1 MLAIVFA
8 NSWALWALPIVG
20 APILIHLLNRR
31 RFVRRPWAAMT
42 FLQRAV
48 DQSRRRMRMESL
60 IVLALRTLA
69 VLLFLLAI
77 ARPSLDVSLLAR
89 ADATHHIFVLD
100 DSASMADRGWTGT
113 LFDEAVS
120 ASARVVD
127 ELAAVG
133 TGKDR
138 ISCRLSNG
146 RSDAQI
152 LDIGLTPN
160 ATATFRRGLRGQK
173 PQNAV
178 FDPGQALL
186 EAKRRVARS
195 ASTRNVHYH
204 LVTDLRAHD
213 WYATGTEKP
222 RISWSRALD
231 ALDPTR
237 ERVTVHSVHKSA
249 RGGANLAVTSFDCQD
264 RLATPGLPLH
274 FEAVVHN
281 SGNATSATSEMAFEV
296 NGSSRVVEPVPPIS
310 PGSEMR
316 FTWTRTF
323 ASAGDYGISVSLAP
337 DRQPLDNDRSLVVP
351 VLEQV
356 QAAVVEAPRRGRH
369 NDWGGRFVEAALS
382 PDNRVQTGFG
392 VTRLDSSVLADGTF
406 LDSESRFDLI
416 WLCDVPTE
424 SLSPYAVERLSEFVR
439 SEGGSLVIHL
449 GDNTR
454 VTAWNQLHDRHPEL
468 FPAALR
474 DTLATSERSNLSWSN
489 TDPQLD
495 RLWSV
500 LRPAVDAQVE
510 VRQWMV
516 LSSNVE
522 HAWLRAGGDPLLAH
536 WRAGAGHVCLWTTEL
551 SGDERWNNLPSSFAF
566 MPIVQELA
574 RTTARIPDTSEQTL
588 RADQTF
594 VRTLQR
600 AATNGD
606 VAVTPIGGRAK
617 LADSGTTL
625 TFSSEP
631 TPDDSGL
638 VLEVSMREL
647 GPTGLFRFELE
658 RTDSSR
664 QSWLVASNPI
674 VEERFLEPA
683 DATLLEQPGITQG
696 RVEFREHDDQAPQGE
711 RDTSADVT
719 QVLLLALLAS
729 LFLETACCALFSRRR
744 QQRRSKL
751 A

>member
-1 MLAIVFA
+1 MLAFVFA

-20 APILIHLLNRR
+20 TPILIHLLNRR

-42 FLQRAV
+42 FLRRAA

-77 ARPSLDVSLLAR
+77 ARPSLDVSLLGR
-89 ADATHHIFVLD
+89 TDTTHHIFVLD

-120 ASARVVD
+120 TSASVVA
-127 ELAAVG
+127 ELAAAG

-138 ISCRLSNG
+138 ISCRLANG
-146 RSDAQI
+146 QSDAQI

-160 ATATFRRGLRGQK
+160 AAATFRRGLRGQE
-173 PQNAV
+173 PQNAI
-178 FDPGQALL
+178 FDPAQALL
-186 EAKRRVARS
+186 EARRRVARS
-195 ASTRNVHYH
+195 TSIRNVHYH

-213 WYATGTEKP
+213 WYATGTEQP
-222 RISWSRALD
+222 RPSWLRALD

-249 RGGANLAVTSFDCQD
+249 RGGANLAVTSFEYRD

-281 SGNATSATSEMAFEV
+281 SGNETSATSELAFEV

-310 PGSEMR
+310 PGSEVR

-323 ASAGDYGISVSLAP
+323 ASAGDCGISVSLAP
-337 DRQPLDNDRSLVVP
+337 DRQPLDNDRALVVR
-351 VLEQV
+351 VLDQV
-356 QAAVVEAPRRGRH
+356 LAAVVEGPRRGDR

-382 PDNRVQTGFG
+382 PDSHVQTGFG
-392 VTRLDSSVLADGTF
+392 VTRLDSSALADAAF
-406 LDSESRFDLI
+406 LDSGSRFGLI

-424 SLSPYAVERLSEFVR
+424 NLSPQVVERLSEFVR

-454 VTAWNQLHDRHPEL
+454 VDAWNQLHDRHPEL

-474 DTLATSERSNLSWSN
+474 DTLATSERSSLSWSN
-489 TDPQLD
+489 TDPRLD
-495 RLWSV
+495 RLWPV
-500 LRPAVDAQVE
+500 LRPAVDAQVD

-516 LSSNVE
+516 LSSDVE
-522 HAWLRAGGDPLLAH
+522 RAWLRADGDPLLAH
-536 WRAGAGHVCLWTTEL
+536 WRAGTGHVCLWTTEL

-566 MPIVQELA
+566 MPLVQELA
-574 RTTARIPDTSEQTL
+574 RATARIPDTSAQTL

-617 LADSGTTL
+617 LADSGTTP

-631 TPDDSGL
+631 APDDSGL
-638 VLEVSMREL
+638 LLEVSMREL

-664 QSWLVASNPI
+664 ESWLVASNPV
-674 VEERFLEPA
+674 VEERFLESA
-683 DATLLEQPGITQG
+683 DATLLQQTCITKG
-696 RVEFREHDDQAPQGE
+696 HIDFREHDDQARQTEKPI
-711 RDTSADVT
+711 SANMT

-729 LFLETACCALFSRRR
+729 LLLETVCCALFSRHR
-744 QQRRSKL
+744 QRRRSTL